1 MAEPLKPEELVRI
14 CNPEE
19 LGFTTTEE
27 VPTLHDVIGQERA
40 MRALD
45 FGLGLPEQ
53 GYNIYVLGESGTGR
67 TSIVKARLEEK
78 AKEEKVPDDW
88 CYVYNFHDPDRPRA
102 INLPPGKG
110 SAIRDDMDE
119 LIEALKR
126 NIPRVFESKD
136 YERHRDE
143 ILEGQQ
149 ERTRAL
155 FQRLEKLAAERG
167 FLLKKTPAGLAVVP
181 AGKDGRP
188 LSQKEY
194 EELPREKKHEIDEN
208 TRFLQEKLNDAV
220 REARNIEKETK
231 ERIDA
236 LDREVVQYV
245 VNPLINELI
254 EKYRE
259 FENLVSYLEEVR
271 EDILRNID
279 AFRPK
284 EEFTP
289 FGIKLPRVEP
299 SFERYK
305 INLIVNNRDTKGAPV
320 VVETNPTY
328 YNLFGK
334 IEYRFQY
341 GVAVTDFTM
350 IKAGSIHRANGGYL
364 VVNAL
369 DILRN
374 IFVYDALKRTIKNR
388 EVRIEDVWE
397 QYRLVSATTLK
408 PSPIPLDVKVVMI
421 GEPLIYYLLYNY
433 DPEYRKLFKVKADFE
448 SVLPR
453 TVETTSRYAQ
463 FVAEKCKEKGLLPFH
478 REAVAKVI
486 EYGSRIA
493 QDKEKL
499 TAKFSLI
506 EDLVVEANY
515 WARQSGRD
523 VVTAADVLK
532 AREEMKFRHSKIE
545 DRLRELITEDTIMIS
560 TDGTETG
567 QVNGIAVID
576 LGDYAFG
583 KPSRITARIFTGDEG
598 VVSIER
604 EVKMS
609 GRIHNK
615 AQMILKSFLGERFA
629 RDFPLTLS
637 ASICFEQLYEE
648 VEGDSA
654 TCTELYALYS
664 SLAEVPLNQ
673 GIAVTGSMNQKGE
686 VQPVGGINEKIEGF
700 FDVCKE
706 KGLTGRQGVII
717 PARNVKNLMLKDEIV
732 EAVKEGRFAI
742 YPIEHVDEGIE
753 ILTSIPAGT
762 RGADGKFPEGTINRM
777 VEDRL
782 RKLATSYKEF
792 GRRKHTEE
800 KVENNKGNN
809 RG

>member
-155 FQRLEKLAAERG
+155 FQRLEKLATERG

-305 INLIVNNRDTKGAPV
+305 INLIVNNKDTKGAPV

-341 GVAVTDFTM
+341 GVAVTD
-350 IKAGSIHRANGGYL
+350 
-364 VVNAL
+364 
-369 DILRN
+369 
-374 IFVYDALKRTIKNR
+374 
-388 EVRIEDVWE
+388 
-397 QYRLVSATTLK
+397 
-408 PSPIPLDVKVVMI
+408 
-421 GEPLIYYLLYNY
+421 
-433 DPEYRKLFKVKADFE
+433 
-448 SVLPR
+448 
-453 TVETTSRYAQ
+453 
-463 FVAEKCKEKGLLPFH
+463 
-478 REAVAKVI
+478 
-486 EYGSRIA
+486 
-493 QDKEKL
+493 
-499 TAKFSLI
+499 
-506 EDLVVEANY
+506 
-515 WARQSGRD
+515 
-523 VVTAADVLK
+523 
-532 AREEMKFRHSKIE
+532 
-545 DRLRELITEDTIMIS
+545 
-560 TDGTETG
+560 
-567 QVNGIAVID
+567 
-576 LGDYAFG
+576 
-583 KPSRITARIFTGDEG
+583 
-598 VVSIER
+598 
-604 EVKMS
+604 
-609 GRIHNK
+609 
-615 AQMILKSFLGERFA
+615 
-629 RDFPLTLS
+629 
-637 ASICFEQLYEE
+637 
-648 VEGDSA
+648 
-654 TCTELYALYS
+654 
-664 SLAEVPLNQ
+664 
-673 GIAVTGSMNQKGE
+673 
-686 VQPVGGINEKIEGF
+686 
-700 FDVCKE
+700 
-706 KGLTGRQGVII
+706 
-717 PARNVKNLMLKDEIV
+717 
-732 EAVKEGRFAI
+732 
-742 YPIEHVDEGIE
+742 
-753 ILTSIPAGT
+753 
-762 RGADGKFPEGTINRM
+762 
-777 VEDRL
+777 
-782 RKLATSYKEF
+782 
-792 GRRKHTEE
+792 
-800 KVENNKGNN
+800 
-809 RG
+809 

>member
-1 MAEPLKPEELVRI
+1 MAEPLKPEELARR

-27 VPTLHDVIGQERA
+27 VPILHDVIGQERA

-45 FGLGLPEQ
+45 FGLGLVEH

-78 AKEEKVPDDW
+78 AKDEKVPDDW

-119 LIEALKR
+119 LLEAVRR

-181 AGKDGRP
+181 TGKDGGP

-194 EELPREKKHEIDEN
+194 EELSREKKQEIDEN
-208 TRFLQEKLNDAV
+208 TRFLQERLNDAV

-236 LDREVVQYV
+236 LDREVAQYV

-259 FENLVSYLEEVR
+259 FDNLVSYLEEVR

-284 EEFTP
+284 EEFSP
-289 FGIKLPRVEP
+289 FGIKLPRPEP

-305 INLIVNNRDTKGAPV
+305 INLVVNHRDTRGAPV

-408 PSPIPLDVKVVMI
+408 PSPIPLDVKVVVI
-421 GEPLIYYLLYNY
+421 GEPLFYYLLYNY

-453 TVETTSRYAQ
+453 TVETASRYAQ
-463 FVAEKCKEKGLLPFH
+463 FVAEKCKEKSLMPFH
-478 REAVAKVI
+478 KEAVARII

-493 QDKEKL
+493 QDKERL
-499 TAKFSLI
+499 TARFSMI

-523 VVTAADVLK
+523 VVTAEDVVK
-532 AREEMKFRHSKIE
+532 AREEMEFRHSKIE
-545 DRLRELITEDTIMIS
+545 DRLRELITEDTIMIT

-598 VVSIER
+598 VVGIER

-654 TCTELYALYS
+654 TCTELYALCS
-664 SLAEVPLNQ
+664 SLAGVPLNQ

-717 PARNVKNLMLKDEIV
+717 PKRNVKNLMLKDEVV
-732 EAVKEGRFAI
+732 EAVREGRFAI
-742 YPIEHVDEGIE
+742 YPIEHVDEGME
-753 ILTSIPAGT
+753 ILASMPAGT
-762 RGADGKFPEGTINRM
+762 RGADGKFQEGTINRL

-782 RKLATSYKEF
+782 HQLATSYKEF
-792 GRRKHTEE
+792 GRRRHTEE
-800 KVENNKGNN
+800 KGGK